1 MAEVNQSPQANKG
14 TGSRQHR
21 KSTRIDMTAMVD
33 VAFLLLTFFILT
45 TTLATPKAMK
55 MVLPT
60 GSEGNPMKCSKILE
74 LFPGDDHKVH
84 WYAGC
89 SRDGLTTTDL
99 NDTGLRNVILSKL
112 AANKE
117 LVITIKPTAKT
128 DFSTVVDVLDEM
140 LITGAPRYALAP
152 LAPEDIEMLDS
163 KNLK

>member
-1 MAEVNQSPQANKG
+1 MAEVNQNPQANKG
-14 TGSRQHR
+14 TGSRQRR

-45 TTLATPKAMK
+45 TTLAAPKAMK
-55 MVLPT
+55 LVLPSD
-60 GSEGNPMKCSKILE
+60 GVGGPMKCSQILE
-74 LFPGDDHKVH
+74 LYPGDDHKVH

-99 NDTGLRNVILSKL
+99 NDAGIRNVILEKL
-112 AANKE
+112 AANEK
-117 LVITIKPTAKT
+117 LVITIKPTAKAS
-128 DFSTVVDVLDEM
+128 FSTLVDVLDEM